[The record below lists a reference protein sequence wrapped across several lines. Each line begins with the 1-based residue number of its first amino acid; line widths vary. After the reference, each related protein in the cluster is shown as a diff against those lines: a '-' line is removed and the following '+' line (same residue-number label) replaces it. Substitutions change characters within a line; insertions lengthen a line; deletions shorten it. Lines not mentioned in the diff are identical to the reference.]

1 MRSQVEQCALLD
13 RLAYSDGID
22 EPVRKVG
29 LTGAAVTGIRAA
41 DKHAHRIEQK
51 SKEKS
56 QQCKYYGTTNHF
68 FNHPPST
75 TRLSGRWGP
84 ENRENQREIGKLGLG
99 LQGPGHPFQGGVE
112 RGPRAAEIEPHEAAV
127 LLAVAEVGTVG
138 QPDPGRLEEALRRL
152 HGGIPRLDPGQV
164 GRL

>member
-84 ENRENQREIGKLGLG
+84 ENRENQREIGKLGITRCRRPSAALAEARTSPERLG
-99 LQGPGHPFQGGVE
+99 YGFEQGVRRLKGIFAWSGARSPERRFGGAARRPPIRPN
-112 RGPRAAEIEPHEAAV
+112 RGE
-127 LLAVAEVGTVG
+127 
-138 QPDPGRLEEALRRL
+138 LRRS
-152 HGGIPRLDPGQV
+152 PGP
-164 GRL
+164 

>member
-84 ENRENQREIGKLGLG
+84 ENRENQREIGKLGLRSRP
-99 LQGPGHPFQGGVE
+99 PGSSWNSVRPSLR
-112 RGPRAAEIEPHEAAV
+112 RGAAV
-127 LLAVAEVGTVG
+127 AIARSRESLRMLAWLARTLI
-138 QPDPGRLEEALRRL
+138 PD
-152 HGGIPRLDPGQV
+152 
-164 GRL
+164 